1 MFYSRR
7 TDENQFREVIEV
19 DARTLADL
27 NAKAEAG
34 GGAKRIEKQ
43 HEAGKLTARER
54 IDALLDPGSFIELD
68 KFKTHR
74 CTDFG
79 MEDKKFHG
87 DGVVTGYGTV
97 GGRQIFVYA
106 QDFTVFGGSLSGAHA
121 EKICKLM
128 DEFEVPSVGGHPLC
142 GVADNSIFENNVNLY
157 SNSTFIL
164 SETASTNE
172 EAKSLAL
179 EMVKLINA
187 NPIWLDPTAHDEIIA
202 ITSHIPHLISTALIG
217 AVMKTHQL
225 DEIMEFTSGGFDG
238 ATRLSRTNPD
248 MIWGMLETNG
258 KSIGDFGEKFLE
270 ELRDIIFMEQGSDLH
285 KYIESTVEWRREIAN
300 RFGERD
306 LE

>member
-1 MFYSRR
+1 MISSVLIVGLGLMGSNLGLKLRSKGIKVYGED
-7 TDENQFREVIEV
+7 TDQEAYIRALNSGAIEKESTKDVDLIILSIPINEIIKYLNNPPSEV
-19 DARTLADL
+19 R
-27 NAKAEAG
+27 AKALIDLG
-34 GGAKRIEKQ
+34 GTKQ
-43 HEAGKLTARER
+43 
-54 IDALLDPGSFIELD
+54 
-68 KFKTHR
+68 
-74 CTDFG
+74 
-79 MEDKKFHG
+79 
-87 DGVVTGYGTV
+87 
-97 GGRQIFVYA
+97 
-106 QDFTVFGGSLSGAHA
+106 
-121 EKICKLM
+121 KICKLM
-128 DEFEVPSVGGHPLC
+128 DESEVPSVGGHPLC
-142 GVADNSIFENNVNLY
+142 GVADNSIFENNANLY

-258 KSIGDFGEKFLE
+258 KSIGNFGEKFLE

-300 RFGERD
+300 RFGERA

>member
-1 MFYSRR
+1 MISSVLIVGLGLMGSNLGLKLRSKGIKVYGED
-7 TDENQFREVIEV
+7 TDQEAYTRALNSGAIEKESTKDVDLIILSIPINEIIKYLNNPPSEV
-19 DARTLADL
+19 R
-27 NAKAEAG
+27 AKALIDLG
-34 GGAKRIEKQ
+34 GTKQ
-43 HEAGKLTARER
+43 
-54 IDALLDPGSFIELD
+54 
-68 KFKTHR
+68 
-74 CTDFG
+74 
-79 MEDKKFHG
+79 
-87 DGVVTGYGTV
+87 
-97 GGRQIFVYA
+97 
-106 QDFTVFGGSLSGAHA
+106 
-121 EKICKLM
+121 KICKLM
-128 DEFEVPSVGGHPLC
+128 DESEVPSVGGHPLC

-300 RFGERD
+300 RFGERA